1 MLAPLNIST
10 CTDTE
15 LLKSEFIR
23 AYGDHDTDRQI
34 AILNREEELGVEKP
48 LTKQVGFYRDSKI
61 QRDYDDEADAQGITT
76 AELMGAY
83 RE

>member
-1 MLAPLNIST
+1 MLSPLNIST

-34 AILNREEELGVEKP
+34 AILKRDAELGVEKP
-48 LTKQVGFYRDSKI
+48 LAVKRGFYRDSAV
-61 QRDYDDEADAQGITT
+61 QLDYDDESDAQGIPT
-76 AELMGAY
+76 AELLGAFK
-83 RE
+83 

>member
-34 AILNREEELGVEKP
+34 AVLNRDAELGVEKP
-48 LTKQVGFYRDSKI
+48 LAVKRGFYRDSAV
-61 QRDYDDEADAQGITT
+61 QRDLDEESDVQGITT
-76 AELMGAY
+76 SELLGAFK
-83 RE
+83 

>member
-1 MLAPLNIST
+1 MLAPLNIAT

-34 AILNREEELGVEKP
+34 AVLNREAELGVEKP
-48 LTKQVGFYRDSKI
+48 LAVKRGFYRDCAE
-61 QRDYDDEADAQGITT
+61 QLDLDEEADAQGITT
-76 AELMGAY
+76 SVLLGAE
-83 RE
+83 